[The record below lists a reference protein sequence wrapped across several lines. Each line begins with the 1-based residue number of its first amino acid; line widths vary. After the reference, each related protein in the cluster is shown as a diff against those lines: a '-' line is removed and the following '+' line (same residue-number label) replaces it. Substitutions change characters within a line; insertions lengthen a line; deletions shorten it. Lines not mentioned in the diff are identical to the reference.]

1 MSKETVSKLASINI
15 LGLFD
20 LECDSLETVSK
31 LAWSGL
37 SALDS
42 LSRFIPGAL
51 PQADIDRAFGP
62 LIL

>member
-1 MSKETVSKLASINI
+1 MAVGGISLGVRKLACAFEGGSKEP
-15 LGLFD
+15 
-20 LECDSLETVSK
+20 VSK